1 MKILSFFFSL
11 KSEFSHSYFNYVT
24 ITSCWVIR
32 EITRFNIT
40 ICKFARES
48 LGSYKA
54 YPRGVRGKHNI
65 VNPNVHENFVLIAI
79 ASFFHLKTKP

>member
-1 MKILSFFFSL
+1 MKILSFFSL

-65 VNPNVHENFVLIAI
+65 VNPNVHENCVLIAI

>member
-1 MKILSFFFSL
+1 M
-11 KSEFSHSYFNYVT
+11 
-24 ITSCWVIR
+24 IR
-32 EITRFNIT
+32 EITIFNII

-65 VNPNVHENFVLIAI
+65 VNPNVHENCV
-79 ASFFHLKTKP
+79 SNKYVT